1 MELTSHQQ
9 ELWRAIAS
17 KSRRVTARRLFEQ
30 LCRIGVVDHTLC
42 KVLAVRTWVDRRCD
56 EGYGKVKAM
65 WMAAEHFS
73 ITYELVRQY
82 IYYYKDINV

>member
-1 MELTSHQQ
+1 MELTRYQHG
-9 ELWRAIAS
+9 LWQVIAKRTRHIS
-17 KSRRVTARRLFEQ
+17 TKRLFEQ
-30 LCRIGVVDHTLC
+30 LCRMGVVDNTLC
-42 KVLAVRTWVDRRCD
+42 KVLAVRLWVDQRCD

-82 IYYYKDINV
+82 IYYYKDINI